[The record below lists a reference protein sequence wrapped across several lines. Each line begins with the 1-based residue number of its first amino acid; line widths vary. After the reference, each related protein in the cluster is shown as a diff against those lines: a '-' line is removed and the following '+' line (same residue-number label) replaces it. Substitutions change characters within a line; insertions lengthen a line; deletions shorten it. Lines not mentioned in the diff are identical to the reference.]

1 MPDQFQTRS
10 SQNYFQR
17 LANSVIGTLIGIVLV
32 FASIAFLWWNEAR
45 AVDAARALDASGKA
59 AISVAVDG
67 INPTNE
73 GKLIHVS
80 GVASTA
86 SQLADPETGLIVPAA
101 LVLERKVEMYQWIE
115 ESRTETREKVGGT
128 QESITTYT
136 YKMAWS
142 GEPVD
147 AANFKQPQGRT
158 NPEMLL
164 RSARV
169 TASDARLGAFILNES
184 NFETLNVDTP
194 FKPEQAPTG
203 WTSTADGLYKGRG
216 TPASPQLGD
225 VRVTYTVIP
234 SQIDL
239 TVMGRQTGNQLTA
252 WTDNRQGFPVLI
264 VERGRLPID
273 AMVKAEKSE
282 QNIMTWVFRFLGM
295 AICWAGFAMTL
306 GPLKALG
313 NVVPLIASI
322 IGSATGLV
330 AFGLAVAL
338 SLLVIAAAWF
348 LVRPILSAG
357 LLIAAG
363 AAWWFTKGRRA
374 TTQTSDFA
382 TS

>member
-10 SQNYFQR
+10 SQNYFER
-17 LANSVIGTLIGIVLV
+17 LGNSIVGTLFGIVLV
-32 FASIAFLWWNEAR
+32 FASLAFLWWNEAR
-45 AVDAARALDASGKA
+45 AVDAARALDASGRA
-59 AISVAVDG
+59 AISVAADG

-80 GVASTA
+80 GVAAAA
-86 SQLADPETGLIVPAA
+86 SPLADPETGLVAPSAM
-101 LVLERKVEMYQWIE
+101 VLERKVEMYQWTE
-115 ESRTETREKVGGT
+115 ESSAQTREKVGGT
-128 QESITTYT
+128 QETITTYT
-136 YKMAWS
+136 YKLAWS

-147 AANFKQPQGRT
+147 TANFKQPQGRT

-169 TASDARLGAFILNES
+169 TASDARLGAFVLNEA

-194 FKPEQAPTG
+194 FKPDQVPTG
-203 WTSTADGLYKGRG
+203 WTGTADGLYKGRG
-216 TPASPQLGD
+216 TPAAPQLGD
-225 VRVTYTVIP
+225 VRVTYTIIP
-234 SQIDL
+234 SQIEL

-282 QNIMTWVFRFLGM
+282 QNIMTWVFRFLGT
-295 AICWAGFAMTL
+295 AICWAGFGLIL

-313 NVVPLIASI
+313 NVVPFVALI

-348 LVRPILSAG
+348 LVRPIVTVG
-357 LLIAAG
+357 LLVAAG
-363 AAWWFTKGRRA
+363 AAWWFTRGRRPSA
-374 TTQTSDFA
+374 QTPNPA
-382 TS
+382 AN